1 MKTVNVPR
9 RHPFIRL
16 DIQNTIFVSMEP
28 TTTMKISFTQEKTF
42 CIIFARV
49 LLAVSYENLSS
60 HILITILMNS
70 SLVLAGLSKIIQLLS
85 SRMVFHSHEDD
96 EMRNEP
102 SHYYVEKIKFA
113 FILVKPHKAFLA
125 PVMRTACGKARKTA

>member
-1 MKTVNVPR
+1 MFQDGTQSFAWTYKT
-9 RHPFIRL
+9 
-16 DIQNTIFVSMEP
+16 QFVSMEP
-28 TTTMKISFTQEKTF
+28 TSTMKISFIQERTF

-49 LLAVSYENLSS
+49 LQAFSYENLSS

-96 EMRNEP
+96 EMRNELIALLFC
-102 SHYYVEKIKFA
+102 EDKICIYPGQTA
-113 FILVKPHKAFLA
+113 QSFLA

>member
-1 MKTVNVPR
+1 MITVYVPR
-9 RHPFIRL
+9 RHPIIRL

-28 TTTMKISFTQEKTF
+28 TSTMKICFIQERTF

-49 LLAVSYENLSS
+49 LQAVSYENLSS

-70 SLVLAGLSKIIQLLS
+70 SLVLAGLWKIIQLLS

-96 EMRNEP
+96 EMRNELM
-102 SHYYVEKIKFA
+102 A
-113 FILVKPHKAFLA
+113 LL
-125 PVMRTACGKARKTA
+125 C